1 MDLLRARHRLP
12 WRLLGLHRSAA
23 CVERADKLLLLT
35 STDSNHAGKRLLLFS
50 QTLGNIPSK
59 PQLTAIHGA
68 RKIRMNSIRTCRF
81 VSLILIVTA
90 NLVLSQPSRKDTLE
104 FKYPEVVVT
113 GSRMTL
119 PLKEIPFSTSVVGPE
134 VVQTLPRS
142 VSMDEPLKLVPG
154 VKVDNQSNG
163 SRVHLSIRGQGI
175 LTERGIRGIKILLDG
190 LPLNDPTG
198 FAPDCFDIDFSTLER
213 IEVLRGP
220 AASIYGGSASGGI
233 INIATQNP
241 PDAPLFGDAEFTG
254 GSNGF
259 WKAFGQFGG
268 TAHAINYRV
277 SVSRTMGDGYRDHTH
292 FWSTIAYGKAT
303 WTPTSD
309 FQLTPIFIRSETF
322 HENPEGITLDQYRQ
336 DARQANPDAIPFNEY
351 LSTNR
356 TTFGTTGSLKMKN
369 NQSLDFGAYVK
380 GTLFTEANNRTFNHR
395 TITTPGGSLQY
406 TLRSGER
413 DAHLRNTVSVGAD
426 VQWQSIDEHRVDN
439 LHAVEGDTIRSRE
452 EIRQSGA
459 GLFVLDK
466 LSIGSTWGVM
476 ACLRYDNIHNELQD
490 LLKSPF
496 DLSGNAD
503 FSKTTSRIGFTYS
516 PQRNV
521 TMFGSWGQGFM
532 PPATEELAQNPD
544 HFGGFNTH
552 LTSATSEGFEVGVRH
567 MVTSQLRY
575 EFTGF
580 SLVTAN
586 DFDRYRIPDPLRNQ
600 ETFYRNSASSR
611 RTGAEVFM
619 EFLPDPSFDLQLAYT
634 FSAFQYTNSQPIQVV
649 MDDPA
654 ISKFVKDGNW
664 LPNSPKH
671 QFSFDLRY
679 TLSSGLAVGLSGE
692 AMSKTYIDGA
702 NIEAEAADGYALL
715 HARLSYDLSFAG
727 HQVELRFQVRNI
739 ADKEYIAFT
748 EPDPGGNAYQ
758 PAARRE
764 VFGGMRVHF

>member
-1 MDLLRARHRLP
+1 MKSARI
-12 WRLLGLHRSAA
+12 
-23 CVERADKLLLLT
+23 C
-35 STDSNHAGKRLLLFS
+35 
-50 QTLGNIPSK
+50 
-59 PQLTAIHGA
+59 
-68 RKIRMNSIRTCRF
+68 SIL
-81 VSLILIVTA
+81 SMALILA
-90 NLVLSQPSRKDTLE
+90 SQLVLSQASRKDTLE

-113 GSRMTL
+113 GSRMSL
-119 PLKEIPFSTSVVGPE
+119 PLKEIPFSTSIVGPE
-134 VVQTLPRS
+134 VVQTLSRA
-142 VSMDEPLKLVPG
+142 VAMDEPLKLVPG
-154 VKVDNQSNG
+154 VKVDNQANG

-190 LPLNDPTG
+190 IPLNDPTG
-198 FAPDCFDIDFSTLER
+198 FAPDFFDVDYSALER

-233 INIATQNP
+233 INIATQSSPNV
-241 PDAPLFGDAEFTG
+241 PLFGEATFTG

-268 TAHAINYRV
+268 SARAINYRV
-277 SVSRTMGDGYRDHTH
+277 SISRTMGEGYRDHTH
-292 FWSTIAYGKAT
+292 FWSNIAYGKAT
-303 WTPTSD
+303 WTPTPD
-309 FQLTPIFIRSETF
+309 FQLTPVFTRSESF
-322 HENPEGITLDQYRQ
+322 HENPEGINLDQYKQ

-356 TTFGTTGSLKMKN
+356 TAFGATGSLKIRN
-369 NQSLDFGAYVK
+369 NQWLDFGAYVK

-406 TLRSGER
+406 TMRSGESE
-413 DAHLRNTVSVGAD
+413 AHLRNRISVGVDA
-426 VQWQSIDEHRVDN
+426 QWQSIEEHRVDN
-439 LHAVEGDTIRSRE
+439 LHAIEGDTIRSKE
-452 EIRQSGA
+452 TIRQSGV
-459 GLFVLDK
+459 GLFILEKLD
-466 LSIGSTWGVM
+466 IGTQWGVM

-490 LLKSPF
+490 LLRSPI

-503 FSKTTSRIGFTYS
+503 FSKSTARIGFTYS
-516 PQRNV
+516 PQRDI
-521 TMFGSWGQGFM
+521 TMFASWGQGFM

-552 LTSATSEGFEVGVRH
+552 LTSATSEGFEVGVRQILGR
-567 MVTSQLRY
+567 TLRY

-580 SLVTAN
+580 SLTTAN

-611 RTGAEVFM
+611 RAGAEVYM
-619 EFLPDPSFDLQLAYT
+619 EFLPDPSSDVQAAYT
-634 FSAFQYTNSQPIQVV
+634 FSAFQYTNSIPIQVV

-654 ISKFVKDGNW
+654 IRKFVKDGNW

-671 QFSFDLRY
+671 QFSIDARY
-679 TLSSGLAVGLSGE
+679 TISPGFNVGLSAE
-692 AMSKTYIDGA
+692 AISKTYIDGA

-715 HARLSYDLSFAG
+715 HARLSYDLSIAG
-727 HQVELRFQVRNI
+727 HQVEMSFQVRNI

-764 VFGGMRVHF
+764 MFGGVKVHF